1 MANYILLD
9 SLHNH
14 TFLII
19 EERENMFVLGKV
31 SDHSDHNCP

>member
-19 EERENMFVLGKV
+19 EERENMFVLGKSV
-31 SDHSDHNCP
+31 

>member
-19 EERENMFVLGKV
+19 EGRENMFVLGKSV
-31 SDHSDHNCP
+31 